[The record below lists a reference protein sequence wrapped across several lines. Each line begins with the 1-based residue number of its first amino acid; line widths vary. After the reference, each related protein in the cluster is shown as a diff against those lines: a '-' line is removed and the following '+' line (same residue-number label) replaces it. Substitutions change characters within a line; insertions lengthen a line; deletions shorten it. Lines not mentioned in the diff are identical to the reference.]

1 MEKGSTLEQFLKDLA
16 GNTLGRIE
24 HVAMVKPDDGKS
36 GGLLVA
42 VQPGCERWIPLPAA
56 VIDRVEYLETARCK
70 DHTHPLVRLTL
81 RMPPE
86 DNPIAVLFAELLFQQ
101 TKSAALSASS
111 SADLS
116 VLPSAQLAPSIGR
129 PPDGGCQ
136 PGIEEPCQRW
146 PDGVYREVFRR
157 ADCSSVVRLCGPSR
171 PTSPSI
177 SVTPGAGAFYISGRG
192 FTGGS
197 TVYVIYNYFPIT
209 GRVTTNSG
217 SPSVPQA
224 SSSGDFATIV
234 YVSSLNQSGQLAV
247 QATDGTG
254 RSASAVVQFP

>member
-116 VLPSAQLAPSIGR
+116 VLPSAQFGALDRAAAGRRVPARDRGTLSALAGWGLPGGVPAGGLQLGGPTLWPVTPDFALDLGHAGGR
-129 PPDGGCQ
+129 CLLHLRPRVHRGEYG
-136 PGIEEPCQRW
+136 
-146 PDGVYREVFRR
+146 
-157 ADCSSVVRLCGPSR
+157 LCHLQLLPHHRQGDDQLRIPLR
-171 PTSPSI
+171 PT
-177 SVTPGAGAFYISGRG
+177 G
-192 FTGGS
+192 
-197 TVYVIYNYFPIT
+197 
-209 GRVTTNSG
+209 
-217 SPSVPQA
+217 
-224 SSSGDFATIV
+224 
-234 YVSSLNQSGQLAV
+234 
-247 QATDGTG
+247 
-254 RSASAVVQFP
+254 